1 MTPLLKINDL
11 TKTYSSRDLL
21 SGLTGSGKT
30 GEVHALAG
38 ISLSLA
44 QGDSMGIVG
53 ESGAGKTTLASLI
66 VGLEQPTSGEILLD
80 GSRLHGSDN
89 RKQRARMVQL
99 VWQDTQAALDPRQK
113 IGAAIAQPLLIHK
126 LANRSEALE
135 RARKLMGE
143 VGLDD
148 TVFSRFPH
156 EISGGQAQRVVIAR
170 ALALEPSFI
179 IYDEPASAL
188 DVQVKAQIADL
199 LMRLRAERG
208 LTYLVIA
215 HDLPLVRRMTKTM
228 AVIYR
233 GGIVEQGPTRTVLE
247 QPIHP
252 YTQLLV
258 SSEPKPDA
266 DFLSAMTAAVTSRE
280 APDGVGCSF
289 SHRCPHVIDRCLREA
304 VKLSDGGSRQ
314 VACCRLDDQSPT

>member
-1 MTPLLKINDL
+1 MTPMLEINNL
-11 TKTYSSRDLL
+11 TKTYKPRSLL
-21 SGLTGSGKT
+21 SGFAGGEKT
-30 GEVHALAG
+30 GEVHALSG
-38 ISLSLA
+38 VSLSLA
-44 QGDSMGIVG
+44 RGDSMGIVG

-66 VGLEQPTSGEILLD
+66 VGLEQPTGGEILLD
-80 GSRLHGSDN
+80 GNRLNGNDN
-89 RKQRARMVQL
+89 HKQRARMVQL

-113 IGAAIAQPLLIHK
+113 IGAAIARPLLIHK
-126 LANRSEALE
+126 LAKRPEALE
-135 RARKLMGE
+135 RTRKLMRE

-148 TVFSRFPH
+148 AIFNRYPH

-188 DVQVKAQIADL
+188 DVLVKAQIADL

-228 AVIYR
+228 AVMYR
-233 GGIVEQGPTRTVLE
+233 GKIVEQGPTRPILE
-247 QPIHP
+247 QPAHP

-266 DFLSAMTAAVTSRE
+266 DFLSAMTAAVTTRA
-280 APDGVGCSF
+280 APDIVGCSF
-289 SHRCPHVIDRCLREA
+289 SPRCPLVIESCLRD
-304 VKLSDGGSRQ
+304 VVTLSDGSGRQ
-314 VACCRLDDQSPT
+314 VACYRHDNQSPT

>member
-1 MTPLLKINDL
+1 MTPMLEINNL
-11 TKTYSSRDLL
+11 TKTYKPRGLL
-21 SGLTGSGKT
+21 SGLAGGEKT
-30 GEVHALAG
+30 GEVHALSG
-38 ISLSLA
+38 VSLSLA
-44 QGDSMGIVG
+44 RGDSMGIVG

-66 VGLEQPTSGEILLD
+66 VGLEQPTGGEILLD
-80 GSRLHGSDN
+80 GNRLKGSDN
-89 RKQRARMVQL
+89 HKQRARMVQL

-113 IGAAIAQPLLIHK
+113 IGAAIARPLLIHK
-126 LANRSEALE
+126 LAKRPEALE
-135 RARKLMGE
+135 RTRKLMRE

-148 TVFSRFPH
+148 AIFNRYPH

-188 DVQVKAQIADL
+188 DVMVKAQIADL

-228 AVIYR
+228 AVMYR
-233 GGIVEQGPTRTVLE
+233 GKIVEQGLTRPILE
-247 QPIHP
+247 QPAHP

-258 SSEPKPDA
+258 SSEPRPDA
-266 DFLSAMTAAVTSRE
+266 DFMSAMAAAVAGRA
-280 APDGVGCSF
+280 APDIVGCSF
-289 SHRCPHVIDRCLREA
+289 SHRCPLVIESCLRD
-304 VKLSDGGSRQ
+304 VVPLSDGSGRQ
-314 VACCRLDDQSPT
+314 VACYRHDNQSPT